1 MTEQWRVTLLSAVV
15 PGWGQLELGH
25 RRAGIRF
32 LVASAA
38 LVASLIVSAIVGRG
52 ETLVVVALL
61 ELSAWACVH
70 AWLVA
75 ARQSRAGA
83 RP

>member
-25 RRAGIRF
+25 RRAGLGF
-32 LVASAA
+32 PAATAA
-38 LVASLIVSAIVGRG
+38 LIAGLIVSAIVGRG
-52 ETLVVVALL
+52 ERLVVVALL
-61 ELSAWACVH
+61 ELSEWAYVH
-70 AWLVA
+70 ARLVA